1 MPNPAIPAHGG
12 AMPAARLSTLIRDPI
27 VAAAFRRAERDS
39 GQAFAIAAPRRPT
52 LVGGAA
58 QKREMANV

>member
-1 MPNPAIPAHGG
+1 
-12 AMPAARLSTLIRDPI
+12 MPAARLSTLIRDPI
-27 VAAAFRRAERDS
+27 AAASFRRAGRDS